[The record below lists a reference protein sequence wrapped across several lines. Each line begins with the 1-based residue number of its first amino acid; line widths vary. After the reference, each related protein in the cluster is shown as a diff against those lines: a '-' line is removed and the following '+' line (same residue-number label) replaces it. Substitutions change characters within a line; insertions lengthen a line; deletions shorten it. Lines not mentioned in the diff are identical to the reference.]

1 MLHPMMNDDSL
12 TPGGDARSRRAKAG
26 GPTSGQASPEARPR
40 QARRAPPLERL
51 LRQRAATLLRRRKQ
65 VKEEG
70 DPDAIHDLRVAT
82 RRFQEILDLFEPV
95 LPGEARERARR
106 RARRIRH
113 SFAELRDAD
122 VLHGLVRGMRGGASA
137 DEKGA
142 IAPIERRLRLK
153 AGRLRQALTGG
164 DHGAPRVAGIRKRLE
179 ALLEHLEEHPADP
192 ALVARAAR
200 VGLARRAREL
210 EQARRRAGSGRP
222 LPAHRLRVAVKRWRY
237 ALEILDASSLGPFTG
252 AIEAARRV
260 QEKLGALHDLDVL
273 IALVGRGEG
282 ARPLRTRLAAKRRE
296 LWKEARP
303 LVAAYGDEA
312 LRGLRGLPPPRA
324 AASPAGTRLRNG
336 RTP

>member
-1 MLHPMMNDDSL
+1 MLSHLMMNDDSV
-12 TPGGDARSRRAKAG
+12 TPGR
-26 GPTSGQASPEARPR
+26 RPR
-40 QARRAPPLERL
+40 GTLAENGSSPVPRPRKARRAPPLERL
-51 LRQRAATLLRRRKQ
+51 LRQRAATLLRRRRE

-82 RRFQEILDLFEPV
+82 RRLQEVLDLFEPV
-95 LPGEARERARR
+95 LPREARERARR

-113 SFAELRDAD
+113 DFAELRDAD
-122 VLHGLVRGMRGGASA
+122 VLYGLVRGMRAGSAA

-153 AGRLRQALTGG
+153 ADRLRQALAGG
-164 DHGAPRVAGIRKRLE
+164 DHGAARVAGIRKRLE
-179 ALLEHLEEHPADP
+179 ALLEQLEESPAAPD
-192 ALVARAAR
+192 LVARAAR

-210 EQARRRAGSGRP
+210 EQARRRAASGRP

-273 IALVGRGEG
+273 IALVGRGAG
-282 ARPLRTRLAAKRRE
+282 ARPLRTRLAAKRRD

-312 LRGLRGLPPPRA
+312 IRGLRGLPRPGA
-324 AASPAGTRLRNG
+324 AAPPAGTRPRNG
-336 RTP
+336 RSS